1 MKKDIKHAFIP
12 ANIKHI
18 AKYAF
23 SNCKDLEKVEFEN
36 NSQLISIGEYAF
48 SSISFDQMTIPSHV
62 KYIDHMSFC
71 GSNIKKVD
79 FEQNSEMTFFSFLS
93 FNQAGFECKICI
105 L

>member
-23 SNCKDLEKVEFEN
+23 SNCKDLEKVEFEK

-48 SSISFDQMTIPSHV
+48 SSIFFNQMKIPSHV